1 MQKTDIHDQIVPVR
15 DEHIEIPLGNVVL
28 EGRLTVPQF
37 AQGLVIFAH
46 GSGSSRFSSRNWFVA
61 EILHNCH
68 LATLLTDLL
77 TAEEEQID
85 NQTRHLR
92 FDIPMLAGRLVEI
105 ADWAKHEPRTK
116 NLKLGYFGSSTGG
129 GAALIAAAK
138 IPEKIAA
145 VVSRG
150 GRPDL
155 ADEYLS
161 KVKAPTLLIVGE
173 VDHEVLEL
181 NREALTQLN
190 KQSNLHIIPGATHLF
205 EEEGTLNIAAHD
217 AMKWFKQYLE

>member
-1 MQKTDIHDQIVPVR
+1 MQKANNEDQDVSIR
-15 DEHIEIPLGNVVL
+15 DLHVEIPLGKVVL
-28 EGRLTVPQF
+28 EGRLTIPLD

-61 EILHNCH
+61 EVLHSH
-68 LATLLTDLL
+68 YMATLLTDLL
-77 TAEEEQID
+77 TSDEEQID
-85 NQTRHLR
+85 LQTRHLR

-105 ADWAKHEPRTK
+105 ADWAENEPLTK

-155 ADEYLS
+155 AGEFLS
-161 KVKAPTLLIVGE
+161 QVKAPTLLIVGE
-173 VDHEVLEL
+173 MDHQVLML

-205 EEEGTLNIAAHD
+205 EEEGTLKLAAQD